1 MKLGYQAV
9 YDSNFFDAIDYA
21 SNNGFDFVSF
31 DLNVPK
37 FYIDNLTKEEL
48 WEIKAFAEKKRVGLA
63 FHAPGDNISLFSD
76 YPCIRDGILKHFAKI
91 IKAAELLNA
100 SHVTVHPGSYPALRK
115 ARAKEDDFSKE
126 YSDYFSKVLYD
137 NLFYLAQVS
146 KSVKVCVENFN
157 FTAITMN
164 VLEELFNDT
173 ALFLT
178 WDIAKTYD
186 RYVNCNEIVEDFML
200 RHKDKVEEIH
210 VHDMI
215 KDKKS
220 HETVGSGDLDFFR
233 YAEVFKEGNKYITI
247 EVRPRE
253 EAKISRDRLI
263 EVLER

>member
-9 YDSNFFDAIDYA
+9 YDLDFFDAIDYA
-21 SNNGFDFVSF
+21 SDNGFDFISF

-48 WEIKAFAEKKRVGLA
+48 LKIKVFAERKRVGLA

-76 YPCIRDGILKHFAKI
+76 YPCIRDGILKHFTKI

-126 YSDYFSKVLYD
+126 YSDYFSKVLYK
-137 NLFYLAQVS
+137 NLLYLSKVS
-146 KSVKVCVENFN
+146 QSVKVCVENFN
-157 FTAITMN
+157 FATITMN
-164 VLEELFNDT
+164 VLEELFKENT
-173 ALFLT
+173 IFLT

-186 RYVNCNEIVEDFML
+186 RYVNCNEVVEGFMFKH
-200 RHKDKVEEIH
+200 RDKIKEIH

-220 HETVGSGDLDFFR
+220 HETVGSGDLDFSR
-233 YAEVFKEGNKYITI
+233 YVEVFKGENKYVTI

-263 EVLER
+263 EILKR